1 MPFGF
6 DSTLSDMLFYALFF
20 GFLYLCYT
28 APAFRIIGYGVI
40 AFIIIASLVRR
51 FVTMGIFTDVG
62 TDLAYVVVIAGACLF
77 GKDADDHSPRM

>member
-6 DSTLSDMLFYALFF
+6 DSTITDMLFYAMFF

-40 AFIIIASLVRR
+40 AFIILASLVRR
-51 FVTMGIFTDVG
+51 FVTMGIFTDVV
-62 TDLAYVVVIAGACLF
+62 TDLAYVVVRAGACLL
-77 GKDADDHSPRM
+77 GKNGDDHRPRM